1 MGKNISDRLRLFRER
16 IGYKQGKLSVSLGI
30 KQSTWS
36 NYETGARNIS
46 YEILIKLVTQF
57 EINLNWLFTGE
68 GPVFIKDL
76 YTDPPALSN
85 HVAEPEAVYAELDN
99 KTNTML
105 FGLLR
110 DEQITPGELLD
121 AVIHIRR
128 VRRRSQTKTVSLP
141 S

>member
-1 MGKNISDRLRLFRER
+1 MYERLKIIRKRLSLNQTQMGALFGITQGGWGAYENGKRKIPNE
-16 IGYKQGKLSVSLGI
+16 ILKQLI
-30 KQSTWS
+30 KQ
-36 NYETGARNIS
+36 YD
-46 YEILIKLVTQF
+46 V
-57 EINLNWLFTGE
+57 NLNWLFTGE